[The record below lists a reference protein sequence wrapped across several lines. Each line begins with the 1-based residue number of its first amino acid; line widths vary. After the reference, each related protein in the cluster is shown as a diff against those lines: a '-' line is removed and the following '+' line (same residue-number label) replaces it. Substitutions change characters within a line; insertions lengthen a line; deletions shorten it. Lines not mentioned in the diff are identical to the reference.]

1 MLNQIAM
8 TNGRQMPSA
17 VDAENAI
24 IGALLIDSN
33 AYKEIE
39 SIVKSD
45 DFYVEKNKIIF
56 NSIERLNSRHSVID
70 MVTVMQE
77 LMSLGKLDDI
87 GGPYELSQAT
97 NAVTSSSHIKYHA
110 EIVKE
115 KSTARKLIELSS
127 KIVDKSFD
135 QSEPINETIEY
146 FEKAITE
153 VNTGSSEN
161 ASISLAQA
169 LKLSTDKAAEIQS
182 MREKGID
189 ISIKTGLSELNRE
202 FNGGFRS
209 PDLIIIGGRPSMGKA
224 LRMDAKILTVDG
236 FVLNKDL
243 KIGDKIASIDGKE
256 SFVTGI
262 YPQGIV
268 ETYEIEFS
276 DGRIIECCKDHLWE
290 VNSSKFKN
298 KTLVLSTLQI
308 KDRLTKKRYKG
319 RMSIPMYCGSFGVKK
334 NFIIN
339 PYLIGVLIG
348 DGSLTNGV
356 EWCKPDIYIAE
367 KISKM
372 IDEKHS
378 VKSYSD
384 NRFSIIGTKGKNIYL
399 NELRKLGLYNTHSYE
414 RFIPIEYMNS
424 SREQRLEL
432 LNGLLDT
439 DGDIDKLG
447 SISFN
452 STSERLA
459 NDVQKLCWSLG
470 YRCSIRRRKSML
482 NGIIMRDSFRLHIS
496 GKNQYE
502 LFSLPR
508 KKERIKSRK
517 VKPLTIISVKQKS
530 ICECQC
536 ISVSH
541 ERSLY
546 ITDDY
551 IVTHNTQLGLHF
563 AKHAALSNKHVLFV
577 SIEMTASQLAD
588 RLLLEDDRISMYN
601 LRTGHL
607 SMDEWKAIDAQAGN
621 LYNLNINIAD
631 SHNIRYINNIKSE
644 ARRMKRQNKL
654 DILFID
660 YLGLIRTNMKFGTRD
675 LEIGYITGE
684 LKNLAKELNVPVVLL
699 SQLSRPPKG
708 MTVKEPQLEDL
719 RESGNIEQDADIV
732 LFIHRPSYYDPAVTT
747 STGESWENKG
757 KLIIAKYR
765 EGARNRDIIFRHD
778 DNFKKIFDNDQQQQ
792 SLESK
797 FKKVEYVDQSM
808 PF

>member
-8 TNGRQMPSA
+8 IDTRQMPSA
-17 VDAENAI
+17 IDAENAI

-39 SIVKSD
+39 SIIKSD
-45 DFYVEKNKIIF
+45 DFYVEKNKIIY
-56 NSIERLNSRHSVID
+56 NAVERLNSKHSVID

-77 LMSLGKLDDI
+77 LMSLGKLDAI

-97 NAVTSSSHIKYHA
+97 TMVTSSNHIKYHA
-110 EIVKE
+110 EIVKD

-127 KIVDKSFD
+127 KIVDKSFE

-146 FEKAITE
+146 LEKAITE
-153 VNTGSSEN
+153 VSTGSSEN
-161 ASISLAQA
+161 ESISLAQA
-169 LKLSTDKAAEIQS
+169 LKLSTDKASEIQL

-209 PDLIIIGGRPSMGKA
+209 PDLIIIGGRPSMGK
-224 LRMDAKILTVDG
+224 
-236 FVLNKDL
+236 
-243 KIGDKIASIDGKE
+243 
-256 SFVTGI
+256 
-262 YPQGIV
+262 
-268 ETYEIEFS
+268 
-276 DGRIIECCKDHLWE
+276 
-290 VNSSKFKN
+290 
-298 KTLVLSTLQI
+298 
-308 KDRLTKKRYKG
+308 
-319 RMSIPMYCGSFGVKK
+319 
-334 NFIIN
+334 
-339 PYLIGVLIG
+339 
-348 DGSLTNGV
+348 
-356 EWCKPDIYIAE
+356 
-367 KISKM
+367 
-372 IDEKHS
+372 
-378 VKSYSD
+378 
-384 NRFSIIGTKGKNIYL
+384 
-399 NELRKLGLYNTHSYE
+399 
-414 RFIPIEYMNS
+414 
-424 SREQRLEL
+424 
-432 LNGLLDT
+432 
-439 DGDIDKLG
+439 
-447 SISFN
+447 
-452 STSERLA
+452 
-459 NDVQKLCWSLG
+459 
-470 YRCSIRRRKSML
+470 
-482 NGIIMRDSFRLHIS
+482 
-496 GKNQYE
+496 
-502 LFSLPR
+502 
-508 KKERIKSRK
+508 
-517 VKPLTIISVKQKS
+517 
-530 ICECQC
+530 
-536 ISVSH
+536 
-541 ERSLY
+541 
-546 ITDDY
+546 
-551 IVTHNTQLGLHF
+551 TQLGLHF
-563 AKHAALSNKHVLFV
+563 AKHAALCSKYVLFV

-607 SMDEWKAIDAQAGN
+607 SLDEWKAIDAQTGN

-684 LKNLAKELNVPVVLL
+684 LKNLAKELSVPVVLL

-778 DNFKKIFDNDQQQQ
+778 DNFKKIFDNDQQHPA
-792 SLESK
+792 LESR